1 MLSIVLATHN
11 EIDHKTYITRWKMKE
26 IRAIIIIIIYLAC
39 EDISPLDTDHPIRK
53 SGYHFPICI
62 SFSIT
67 CFCVD
72 LLIHCIEFRLNNGQ
86 RAVAQMAPHFLVR
99 VRWRMMLASMLTGC
113 NLQIKITER
122 IVKIVNDTKKSMIR

>member
-1 MLSIVLATHN
+1 MLSIDLATHN
-11 EIDHKTYITRWKMKE
+11 EIDHKTYITKWKMKE
-26 IRAIIIIIIYLAC
+26 IRAIIIIIYLAC
-39 EDISPLDTDHPIRK
+39 KDISPLDHPIRK

-72 LLIHCIEFRLNNGQ
+72 LLIHFIEFRLNNGQ

-99 VRWRMMLASMLTGC
+99 VRWRMTLASMLPGC

-122 IVKIVNDTKKSMIR
+122 IVKIVNDTKKNMTR

>member
-1 MLSIVLATHN
+1 MLSIVLTTHN

-39 EDISPLDTDHPIRK
+39 EEISPLDHPIRK

-99 VRWRMMLASMLTGC
+99 VRWSMMLASMLTGC

-122 IVKIVNDTKKSMIR
+122 IVKIVNDTKKSMTR

>member
-26 IRAIIIIIIYLAC
+26 IRAIIIIIYLAC
-39 EDISPLDTDHPIRK
+39 EVIYPLDHPIRK
-53 SGYHFPICI
+53 SDYHFPICI
-62 SFSIT
+62 SFSST
-67 CFCVD
+67 CFCLD
-72 LLIHCIEFRLNNGQ
+72 LLIHCIEFRINNGQ

-99 VRWRMMLASMLTGC
+99 VRWRMMLASMLTGF

-122 IVKIVNDTKKSMIR
+122 IVKIVNDTKKSMTR